1 MEKRGEKKKGLY
13 EIKKRPK
20 VVQLPVAAATFAS
33 QVSALTQLW
42 PPFSARQADQIEARA
57 EHADIHLKA
66 AGANIVQVSPTQPLR
81 DNTVI

>member
-1 MEKRGEKKKGLY
+1 M
-13 EIKKRPK
+13 
-20 VVQLPVAAATFAS
+20 QLPVAAATFAS

>member
-1 MEKRGEKKKGLY
+1 M
-13 EIKKRPK
+13 
-20 VVQLPVAAATFAS
+20 QLPVAAATFAS

-42 PPFSARQADQIEARA
+42 PPFSARQADQIVCA
-57 EHADIHLKA
+57 ERADIHLKA